1 MAKKTLAERE
11 QELKLKV
18 DATAKVVAKEEAVTE
33 LQEELNQ
40 LKKAFDLLK
49 AEVDVKAHPE
59 KPLSQLQNRLL

>member
-1 MAKKTLAERE
+1 VEAA
-11 QELKLKV
+11 
-18 DATAKVVAKEEAVTE
+18 AKVVAKEEASSE

-40 LKKAFDLLK
+40 LRKAFDLLK

>member
-1 MAKKTLAERE
+1 VAKKTLAERE